1 MSQCENQEI
10 LKALDEDLNA
20 LAKETDIELPA
31 NLSPQERAKR
41 VSLIFERKTRRPASF
56 REAIELLFNE
66 PCFRDAIRGRLK
78 ELEIFDTV
86 KRRGLLADVEA
97 DVLAMLA
104 FVLIR
109 NAGKYYAKMVRAEAI
124 LEEYRDLFQ
133 RVVADL
139 RHASG
144 FDQVSSQ
151 TEINA
156 LPAKV
161 AALLK
166 QPTACPASWSE
177 VKSLVAAQG
186 PLCELAELL
195 GWKADDLNALI
206 VQIYVRAL
214 TDKKLSWNGWLS
226 IHIRSLT
233 KRIAEDHLAQSAIQL
248 GPPPGKG
255 DEHYGHDAGG
265 GFELSRENAPDQGL
279 LLTDEHPKIGRENYE
294 QSQADVHF
302 SAEVRESLLL
312 VSILAEA
319 APYGV
324 VRVTAIAH
332 PPRGT
337 PKVLGAALLALS
349 LDSSDGSARRGSIEV
364 EKLHGPKPA
373 NSRVSYS
380 IEPAGASLGKR
391 GRGGAR
397 DGFTA
402 DEIRRLSES
411 AEVNGNAALKADICR
426 LIQLLA

>member
-1 MSQCENQEI
+1 MSQCENTEI

-20 LAKETDIELPA
+20 LAKETGVELPA

-78 ELEIFDTV
+78 ELEIFETV

-109 NAGKYYAKMVRAEAI
+109 NAGKYYGKMVRAQTI
-124 LEEYRDLFQ
+124 LEEYRELFQ
-133 RVVADL
+133 RVVADS
-139 RHASG
+139 RHTFG
-144 FDQVSSQ
+144 FDQSSSQ
-151 TEINA
+151 TELNA

-166 QPTACPASWSE
+166 QPTAFPASWSE
-177 VKSLVAAQG
+177 VNSLVAAPG

-214 TDKKLSWNGWLS
+214 TGKKLSWNGWLS

-233 KRIAEDHLAQSAIQL
+233 KRIAEDHLAKSAIQL
-248 GPPPGKG
+248 GSPPGKG
-255 DEHYGHDAGG
+255 DKNDRHDAGG
-265 GFELSRENAPDQGL
+265 GFELSRENAPGEGL
-279 LLTDEHPKIGRENYE
+279 LLTDEHPEIAREEYAK
-294 QSQADVHF
+294 SQAEVHF
-302 SAEVRESLLL
+302 SAEVRENLLL
-312 VSILAEA
+312 VSILAKA

-324 VRVTAIAH
+324 VRVTALAH

-337 PKVLGAALLALS
+337 PKVLGAALLALP
-349 LDSSDGSARRGSIEV
+349 LDSSDGSTRRGSIV
-364 EKLHGPKPA
+364 IEKIHAPKPVSA
-373 NSRVSYS
+373 RVSYS
-380 IEPAGASLGKR
+380 IEPAGASLGKH
-391 GRGGAR
+391 GRSGAR

-402 DEIRRLSES
+402 DEIRSLSES